1 MLDAEVIFSRVL
13 HELVARLATELQL
26 LTLIWSEELLEEA
39 TAALVERKPVA
50 PEVAS
55 RWVGYLRDVAR
66 GGGAYEPAEAREGDG
81 HPIEKARA
89 ARRAADPDLRNQ
101 ARSKRSR
108 FMTLA
113 QAATKSS
120 TNFAFASSLA

>member
-1 MLDAEVIFSRVL
+1 VLDAEVIFSRVL

-55 RWVGYLRDVAR
+55 RWVGYLRDVAV
-66 GGGAYEPAEAREGDG
+66 A
-81 HPIEKARA
+81 A
-89 ARRAADPDLRNQ
+89 ARINPRRREREMAT
-101 ARSKRSR
+101 RSR
-108 FMTLA
+108 RSGSPDGRPTRTSA
-113 QAATKSS
+113 IRRDRSGRGS
-120 TNFAFASSLA
+120 